1 MDYDLFLINHFMKK
15 IFFIVFM
22 SATILACT
30 SADNKTGSSTTTTTD
45 TLNKEEITARIKGI
59 EEDWNKANLGADH
72 SYKFSEDI
80 LADDFLGHNDKAV
93 MQNKEEYL
101 KDLAAANYTVTNI
114 TNGPMFVT
122 VYAANFAVIV
132 GSHHM
137 NGKDKEGVDFSGT
150 FSWTDTFMERN
161 GKWQLIA
168 SAVISTDD
176 KK

>member
-1 MDYDLFLINHFMKK
+1 
-15 IFFIVFM
+15 M

-114 TNGPMFVT
+114 TNTIFSNIKTGYTTRAFSANNTST
-122 VYAANFAVIV
+122 VAIINTT
-132 GSHHM
+132 
-137 NGKDKEGVDFSGT
+137 FSG
-150 FSWTDTFMERN
+150 
-161 GKWQLIA
+161 
-168 SAVISTDD
+168 
-176 KK
+176 

>member
-1 MDYDLFLINHFMKK
+1 MKK

-45 TLNKEEITARIKGI
+45 TLNKEQITATIKGI

-80 LADDFLGHNDKAV
+80 LADDYLGRNDKGV

-101 KDLAAANYTVTNI
+101 KDIATATYTFTEI
-114 TNGPMFVT
+114 TSGPLFVT
-122 VYAANFAVIV
+122 VYAPNFAVIV
-132 GSHHM
+132 GSQQM
-137 NGKDKEGVDFSGT
+137 KGKDKDGGNFSINT
-150 FSWTDTFMERN
+150 SWTDTFMERN

-168 SAVISTDD
+168 SAAITADD

>member
-1 MDYDLFLINHFMKK
+1 MKK

-30 SADNKTGSSTTTTTD
+30 SADNKTGSSRTTTTD
-45 TLNKEEITARIKGI
+45 TLNKEQITATIKGI

-80 LADDFLGHNDKAV
+80 LADDYLGRNDKGV

-101 KDLAAANYTVTNI
+101 KDIAAATYTVTDI
-114 TNGPMFVT
+114 TAGPMFVT
-122 VYAANFAVIV
+122 VYAPNIAVIV
-132 GSHHM
+132 GSQQM
-137 NGKDKEGVDFSGT
+137 KGKDKKGVDFSGT
-150 FSWTDTFMERN
+150 FNWTDTFMERN
-161 GKWQLIA
+161 GKWQLIG
-168 SAVISTDD
+168 SAMMSTDD

>member
-1 MDYDLFLINHFMKK
+1 
-15 IFFIVFM
+15 M

-45 TLNKEEITARIKGI
+45 TLNKEEITAKIKGI

-137 NGKDKEGVDFSGT
+137 NGKDKEGLIFLVLLVGQIPLWKEMVSG
-150 FSWTDTFMERN
+150 N
-161 GKWQLIA
+161 
-168 SAVISTDD
+168 
-176 KK
+176 